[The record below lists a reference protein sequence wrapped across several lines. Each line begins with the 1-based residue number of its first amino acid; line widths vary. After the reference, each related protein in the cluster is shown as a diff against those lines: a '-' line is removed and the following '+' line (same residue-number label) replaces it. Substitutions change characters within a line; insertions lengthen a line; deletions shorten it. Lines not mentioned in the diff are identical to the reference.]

1 MIKIPK
7 IGVAFDMDDTL
18 APDTS
23 TQLIESRGID
33 PDIFW
38 GTTIREMITSGW
50 DPTLAY
56 LAKIAELSGKDLPM
70 GELTIDALKA
80 FGATID
86 ATIYPGVDG
95 LRSDLQAVAKAIDPR
110 IEVETYVISGG
121 IKHLLEGSALLKRNF
136 NAIYGNEFDIDP
148 KTGIVTRLKRA
159 VTYTEKTRILFE
171 INKGI
176 TQSEADANPYRVNK
190 AAAAVER
197 PVPFE
202 NMIYCGDGLTDIASF
217 SLVKARGGHSFGVF
231 NPSKAGSAQRALD
244 EFIAGGRVTAA
255 HAPRYGKD
263 DELGSILRATVGKIA
278 KRIAGITGDAKRLLP
293 TD

>member
-1 MIKIPK
+1 MTAVPK

-23 TQLIESRGID
+23 TQLVASRGID
-33 PDIFW
+33 PEIFW
-38 GTTIREMITSGW
+38 GKTIREMIVSGW

-56 LAKIAELSGKDLPM
+56 LSKLIELSGKGKPM
-70 GELTIDALKA
+70 GKLTIEQLRA

-86 ATIYPGVDG
+86 GTMYPGVDG
-95 LRSDLQAVAKAIDPR
+95 LRDELQAVASAIDPR
-110 IEVETYVISGG
+110 IVVETFVISGG
-121 IKHLLEGSALLKRNF
+121 IKHLLDGSALLRRNF
-136 NAIYGNEFDIDP
+136 NAIYGNEFDVNP
-148 KTGIVTRLKRA
+148 KTGIITRLKRA

-176 TQSEADANPYRVNK
+176 TQEQADANPYKVNK
-190 AAAAVER
+190 AFQAELR

-217 SLVKARGGHSFGVF
+217 SLIKARGGHTFGVF
-231 NPSKAGSAQRALD
+231 NPANPSSAQRALD
-244 EFIAGGRVTAA
+244 EFIAGARVTAA
-255 HAPRYGKD
+255 HAPRYGKT
-263 DELGSILRATVGKIA
+263 DELGAMLRATVA
-278 KRIAGITGDAKRLLP
+278 KVARRIAGTGNGGERLTP